1 MNAKEVRKGIEDA
14 NARLTVGGLMIFQV
28 VYASFLTMLVTW
40 NWIGAVLALI
50 ILTAVLVPRKTRRI
64 GLILLTL
71 SASVLTAYLAF
82 LATGIIGAIIAFIV
96 ILLISGFINLGFYG
110 ASLEDWEDE
119 DKERQLNK

>member
-1 MNAKEVRKGIEDA
+1 
-14 NARLTVGGLMIFQV
+14 MIFQV